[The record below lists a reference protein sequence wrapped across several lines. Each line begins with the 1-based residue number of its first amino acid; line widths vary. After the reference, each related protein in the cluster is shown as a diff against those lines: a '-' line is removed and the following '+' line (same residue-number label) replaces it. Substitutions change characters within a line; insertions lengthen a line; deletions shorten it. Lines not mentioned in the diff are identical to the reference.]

1 MKKNQ
6 LKRLARLEAI
16 LGKSDPNEVDMKR
29 WGFKSAL
36 MATAA
41 FHVGKLSGGESHATA
56 FARALD
62 MTHGELKNTL
72 SPDYDPPDF
81 WPLVLETVNT
91 MVAARGGR
99 PITENGSPILE
110 RPRQDDDRRDGFEV
124 LDELYQEIPD
134 ELKKRFKLLP
144 ALAYYFKEATSAEE
158 NSRAQR

>member
-1 MKKNQ
+1 
-6 LKRLARLEAI
+6 
-16 LGKSDPNEVDMKR
+16 MKR
-29 WGFKSAL
+29 WGLKLAL
-36 MATAA
+36 MAIVA

-62 MTHGELKNTL
+62 MTNDEFKNAL
-72 SPDYDPPDF
+72 NPACDGPDF
-81 WPLVLETVNT
+81 WPLVLERLNT

-134 ELKKRFKLLP
+134 RIKKSQSLLP
-144 ALAYYFKEATSAEE
+144 FLAEYF
-158 NSRAQR
+158 

>member
-1 MKKNQ
+1 MKKQQ

-16 LGKSDPNEVDMKR
+16 LGKSNPNEVDMKR

-36 MATAA
+36 MAIVA
-41 FHVGKLSGGESHATA
+41 FHMGKLSDGESHATA

-62 MTHGELKNTL
+62 MRNDEFKNAL
-72 SPDYDPPDF
+72 NPACDGPDF
-81 WPLVLETVNT
+81 WPLVLERLNA

-134 ELKKRFKLLP
+134 RIKKSQSLLP
-144 ALAYYFKEATSAEE
+144 FLAEYF
-158 NSRAQR
+158 